1 MILLLQAFAMSCKEL
16 CPVLGEDASEEHIV
30 SFLYHSSPEC
40 LAYMYVQGH
49 NYSTIH
55 IRIT

>member
-40 LAYMYVQGH
+40 LAYVQGH
-49 NYSTIH
+49 NYSTIR
-55 IRIT
+55 IRII